1 MISLVELTQASRHMS
16 TDPFSPHEQA
26 GWLETMESKR
36 EEWRVELGS
45 VERWIGV
52 RGWWGDNAKLL
63 LGKVRCVSD

>member
-16 TDPFSPHEQA
+16 TDPFSPHERP
-26 GWLETMESKR
+26 GWLETMESKG

-52 RGWWGDNAKLL
+52 RGW
-63 LGKVRCVSD
+63 

>member
-16 TDPFSPHEQA
+16 TDPFSPHERA
-26 GWLETMESKR
+26 GWLETIESKG

-52 RGWWGDNAKLL
+52 REW
-63 LGKVRCVSD
+63 